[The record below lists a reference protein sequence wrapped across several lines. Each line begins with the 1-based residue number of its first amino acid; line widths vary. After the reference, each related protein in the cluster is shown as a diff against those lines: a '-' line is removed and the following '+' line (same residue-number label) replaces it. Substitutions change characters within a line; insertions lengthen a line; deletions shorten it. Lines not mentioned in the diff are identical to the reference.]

1 MCNPSPITPL
11 TSKLRP
17 PPLFSRPASVC
28 EDPNPPRSMDI
39 TQLDM
44 FEQAEPHE
52 RQHDTNTLVSPHSA
66 QTPQLN
72 DEETASIDIQP
83 GQEAAHLTFTDV
95 PLSSVL
101 AGKAK
106 YGSAVHAVYDTDR
119 ISAAMAL
126 MRMFGIGAVLV
137 RSTTRPSD
145 IVGIVSTRDY
155 IDRVSEG
162 AHPTDAPVTD
172 FMTDSPI
179 YAYSDDQAISALEL
193 MTKHSFRHLPV
204 RSRATPSGLGAGEVI
219 GLVSIGDLVRVMLRQ
234 YKESNGYLEDF
245 IDGKYR

>member
-1 MCNPSPITPL
+1 
-11 TSKLRP
+11 
-17 PPLFSRPASVC
+17 
-28 EDPNPPRSMDI
+28 MDI
-39 TQLDM
+39 TQLDT
-44 FEQAEPHE
+44 FEQAEPFE
-52 RQHDTNTLVSPHSA
+52 RQHDTNTLVSRHSA
-66 QTPQLN
+66 QTQQLTD
-72 DEETASIDIQP
+72 DESAAIDIQP

-126 MRMFGIGAVLV
+126 MRMFNIGAVLV
-137 RSTTRPSD
+137 RSTSRPSD
-145 IVGIVSTRDY
+145 VVGIVSTRDY

-179 YAYSDDQAISALEL
+179 YAYSDEQAIPALEL

-204 RSRATPSGLGAGEVI
+204 RTRGPANGGSGSGGGGVGEVI

-234 YKESNGYLEDF
+234 YKESNGYLKDF
-245 IDGKYR
+245 IGGIYR

>member
-1 MCNPSPITPL
+1 MAL
-11 TSKLRP
+11 
-17 PPLFSRPASVC
+17 
-28 EDPNPPRSMDI
+28 
-39 TQLDM
+39 TQLDS
-44 FEQAEPHE
+44 FEGAEPSE
-52 RQHDTNTLVSPHSA
+52 PQHDTNTLVSPHPA
-66 QTPQLN
+66 QQPQLN
-72 DEETASIDIQP
+72 DDEAAPIDIQP

-95 PLSSVL
+95 PLSTVL

-145 IVGIVSTRDY
+145 IIGIVSMRDY
-155 IDRVSEG
+155 IERVSEG

-179 YAYSDDQAISALEL
+179 YAYSDDLAIPALEL
-193 MTKHSFRHLPV
+193 MTKHQFRHLPV
-204 RSRATPSGLGAGEVI
+204 RQRGSGSGSAVGEVI
-219 GLVSIGDLVRVMLRQ
+219 GMVSIGDLVRVMLRQ
-234 YKESNGYLEDF
+234 YKESNGFLKDF